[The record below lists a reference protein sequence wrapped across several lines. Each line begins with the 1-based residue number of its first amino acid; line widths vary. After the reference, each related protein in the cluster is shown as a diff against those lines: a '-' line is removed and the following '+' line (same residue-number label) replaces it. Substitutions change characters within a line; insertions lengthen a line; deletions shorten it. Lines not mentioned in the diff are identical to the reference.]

1 MKRIIV
7 ACFVAAGV
15 LVAAKSDAQT
25 LKLGIEGLTF
35 KDTTHYDVLYA
46 HSVINVKKNLNGKGS
61 TGIVIGGSRRSS
73 IRPFELGW
81 NMADLAIPGDFFDI
95 NNWKSTQV
103 TINPFNLSA
112 TNRKGTFGLSMALG
126 IRANNYRFNDA
137 VTMEKVEGIVN
148 PINLEGGVKK
158 SKFTT
163 AAIHV
168 PMEITVGKPYRLA
181 FSVGGF
187 ADLNFNSHTKI
198 KYDGGKKDKLH
209 KFPVNFIQAGFS
221 ARISCK
227 YLSLYCNWYPG
238 GIFKEGRGPQMQVW
252 SVGIGL

>member
-126 IRANNYRFNDA
+126 IRENN
-137 VTMEKVEGIVN
+137 
-148 PINLEGGVKK
+148 
-158 SKFTT
+158 
-163 AAIHV
+163 
-168 PMEITVGKPYRLA
+168 
-181 FSVGGF
+181 
-187 ADLNFNSHTKI
+187 
-198 KYDGGKKDKLH
+198 
-209 KFPVNFIQAGFS
+209 
-221 ARISCK
+221 
-227 YLSLYCNWYPG
+227 
-238 GIFKEGRGPQMQVW
+238 
-252 SVGIGL
+252 